1 MRVTLMRYIGYF
13 LLIIIFVIIC
23 ILSILNAQTVQFNYM
38 FGAFSLPLIILLLFT
53 FIIGLLIG
61 ALLVVFTRMR
71 KRHKHKG
78 IS

>member
-1 MRVTLMRYIGYF
+1 
-13 LLIIIFVIIC
+13 
-23 ILSILNAQTVQFNYM
+23 M